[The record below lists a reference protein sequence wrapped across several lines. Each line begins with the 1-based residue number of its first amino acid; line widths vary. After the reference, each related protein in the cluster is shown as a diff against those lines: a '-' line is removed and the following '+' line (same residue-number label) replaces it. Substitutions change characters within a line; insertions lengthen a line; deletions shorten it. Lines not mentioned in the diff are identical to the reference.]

1 MLTRPAECASLIT
14 VPNHWWEDIK
24 WQTNNLWV
32 GAPNNWARAA
42 LMWSLAAD
50 SNGVSGNFPSG
61 IIIFTRLFRVHYS
74 LVPVPVEAEKVS
86 AAGA

>member
-1 MLTRPAECASLIT
+1 MANQQSLGGCAQQLGSCGFDVVACCRLERGEWYFSL
-14 VPNHWWEDIK
+14 
-24 WQTNNLWV
+24 
-32 GAPNNWARAA
+32 
-42 LMWSLAAD
+42 
-50 SNGVSGNFPSG
+50 G